1 MKSFRPI
8 ALIFLIMTLMAT
20 AASAADFGVRAGRYN
35 DIEDTFVGAEL
46 AWDIGRITLNPNI
59 EYIIDDEVDTAG
71 SANFDVAFNFTQGTT
86 LQPYVGAGLGVFYVD
101 SDFGDDT
108 DTMVNVLG
116 GVKFNLDFLKPY
128 AQVKYFRSL
137 DDSEADD
144 IALTIGLRF

>member
-35 DIEDTFVGAEL
+35 DIEDTFVGAEV